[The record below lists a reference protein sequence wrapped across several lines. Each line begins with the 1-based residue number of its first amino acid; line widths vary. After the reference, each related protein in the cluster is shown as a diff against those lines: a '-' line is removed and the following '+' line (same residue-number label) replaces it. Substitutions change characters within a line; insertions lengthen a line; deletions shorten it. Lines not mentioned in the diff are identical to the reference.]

1 MFVVHLQSACTTPPL
16 YLPPPLFR
24 MSNLTQHPSL
34 LISPDHNPNLN
45 YSVSSLSCLSTENEE
60 ERPSTPFVKR
70 IVSIHLP
77 HDQSPKELSELT
89 PMLQLDLENQIMDG
103 IPDLIK
109 SVFPDN
115 ILPFHVD
122 EALLNSLS
130 TVYNPSTYKWKL
142 SNAKT
147 ESVSTCSITKH
158 CRNSQSL

>member
-1 MFVVHLQSACTTPPL
+1 MFVWLSQCSACAPIHSLECPTLLNIHLLSFLQITTQIPITPYHHYQVHLQKMRKRDHPHLS
-16 YLPPPLFR
+16 
-24 MSNLTQHPSL
+24 SNALQVSGYPMISLKRSSPSL
-34 LISPDHNPNLN
+34 LPYYN
-45 YSVSSLSCLSTENEE
+45 ST
-60 ERPSTPFVKR
+60 
-70 IVSIHLP
+70 
-77 HDQSPKELSELT
+77 
-89 PMLQLDLENQIMDG
+89 LENQIIDS

-109 SVFPDN
+109 IVFPDN

-147 ESVSTCSITKH
+147 ESVSTCSTTKH